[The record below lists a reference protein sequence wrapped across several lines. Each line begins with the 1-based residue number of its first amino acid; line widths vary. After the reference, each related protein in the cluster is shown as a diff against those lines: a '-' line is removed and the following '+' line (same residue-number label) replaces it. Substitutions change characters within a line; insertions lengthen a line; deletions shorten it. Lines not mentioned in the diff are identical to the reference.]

1 MRIMFGS
8 FGCCDNFRDCH
19 HRERECDHRDHREKE
34 KEREV
39 KPQQTAV
46 CNVLASISVGTE
58 LSLLSIRGNGTF
70 NNVIFEGFANGVAL
84 FSALARN
91 NKDDKDNN
99 KDDKNNQNRNTF
111 TGILRVC
118 PTDIVAI
125 AI

>member
-1 MRIMFGS
+1 MFGS
-8 FGCCDNFRDCH
+8 FGCCDNFRECH
-19 HRERECDHRDHREKE
+19 HHERERDHREKE
-34 KEREV
+34 REREV
-39 KPQQTAV
+39 RSQQPAV

-91 NKDDKDNN
+91 DKDNKDNN

>member
-1 MRIMFGS
+1 MRK
-8 FGCCDNFRDCH
+8 
-19 HRERECDHRDHREKE
+19 RERERLDHNNQLY
-34 KEREV
+34 V
-39 KPQQTAV
+39 TYL
-46 CNVLASISVGTE
+46 LAFQLE
-58 LSLLSIRGNGTF
+58 QNFLLSIRGNGTF

-91 NKDDKDNN
+91 DKDNKDNN

>member
-1 MRIMFGS
+1 MFGS

-19 HRERECDHRDHREKE
+19 HHERECDRRDHRE

-39 KPQQTAV
+39 KPQQPAV

-58 LSLLSIRGNGTF
+58 LSLLSIKGIGSF

-91 NKDDKDNN
+91 NNDKDDKDND
-99 KDDKNNQNRNTF
+99 KDDKNRQRNTF
-111 TGILRVC
+111 NGILRVC

>member
-1 MRIMFGS
+1 MFGS

-19 HRERECDHRDHREKE
+19 HRERECDHREKE
-34 KEREV
+34 KEEV
-39 KPQQTAV
+39 RPQRPAV

-91 NKDDKDNN
+91 NNDKDNNNN

>member
-1 MRIMFGS
+1 M
-8 FGCCDNFRDCH
+8 
-19 HRERECDHRDHREKE
+19 DHLDAVITLETVIIVKE
-34 KEREV
+34 SVTIATIARKREREV

-91 NKDDKDNN
+91 NNDKDNNNN

>member
-1 MRIMFGS
+1 MFGS

-34 KEREV
+34 KEEV
-39 KPQQTAV
+39 RPQRTAV
-46 CNVLASISVGTE
+46 CNVLANISVGTE
-58 LSLLSIRGNGTF
+58 ISLLSIRGNGTF
-70 NNVIFEGFANGVAL
+70 NNVVFEGFANGVAL
-84 FSALARN
+84 FSALAMQ
-91 NKDDKDNN
+91 KDQGQQGG
-99 KDDKNNQNRNTF
+99 KNQGNANTF

>member
-1 MRIMFGS
+1 M
-8 FGCCDNFRDCH
+8 
-19 HRERECDHRDHREKE
+19 DHLDAVITLETVIIVKE
-34 KEREV
+34 SVTIATIVTIARKREV

-91 NKDDKDNN
+91 DKDNKDNNNN

>member
-19 HRERECDHRDHREKE
+19 HRERECDHRE

-39 KPQQTAV
+39 VRPQQPAG

-58 LSLLSIRGNGTF
+58 LSLLSIRGHQSF
-70 NNVIFEGFANGVAL
+70 RNVIFEGFCNGVAL

-91 NKDDKDNN
+91 NDNKDNN
-99 KDDKNNQNRNTF
+99 KDDKNNQNQNTF

-118 PTDIVAI
+118 PTDIIAI

>member
-1 MRIMFGS
+1 MKESATIARK
-8 FGCCDNFRDCH
+8 
-19 HRERECDHRDHREKE
+19 RERERLDHNNQLY
-34 KEREV
+34 V
-39 KPQQTAV
+39 TYL
-46 CNVLASISVGTE
+46 LAFQLE
-58 LSLLSIRGNGTF
+58 QNFLLSIRGNGTF

-91 NKDDKDNN
+91 DKDNKDNN

>member
-1 MRIMFGS
+1 MFGS

-19 HRERECDHRDHREKE
+19 HHERECDRREKE
-34 KEREV
+34 KEVV
-39 KPQQTAV
+39 KPQQPAV

-58 LSLLSIRGNGTF
+58 LSLLSIKGIGSF

-91 NKDDKDNN
+91 NNDKDDKDND
-99 KDDKNNQNRNTF
+99 KDDKNRQRNTF
-111 TGILRVC
+111 NGILRVC

>member
-1 MRIMFGS
+1 MDHLDAVITLENVIIMKES
-8 FGCCDNFRDCH
+8 ATIA
-19 HRERECDHRDHREKE
+19 RERE
-34 KEREV
+34 REV
-39 KPQQTAV
+39 RPQQPAV

-91 NKDDKDNN
+91 DKDNKDNN

>member
-1 MRIMFGS
+1 MFGS

-19 HRERECDHRDHREKE
+19 HRERECDHREKE
-34 KEREV
+34 KEEV
-39 KPQQTAV
+39 RPQRTAV
-46 CNVLASISVGTE
+46 CHVLANISVGTE
-58 LSLLSIRGNGTF
+58 ISLLSIRGNGTF

-91 NKDDKDNN
+91 NDNKDNN
-99 KDDKNNQNRNTF
+99 NNKDGKNNQNTF

>member
-1 MRIMFGS
+1 MFGS

-19 HRERECDHRDHREKE
+19 HRERECDHRE

-39 KPQQTAV
+39 RPQQPAV

-58 LSLLSIRGNGTF
+58 LSLLSIRGHESF
-70 NNVIFEGFANGVAL
+70 RNVIFEGFCNGVAL

-91 NKDDKDNN
+91 NNDKDNNN
-99 KDDKNNQNRNTF
+99 KDDKNNQNQGRF

>member
-1 MRIMFGS
+1 MFGS

-19 HRERECDHRDHREKE
+19 HHERECRHHEKE

-39 KPQQTAV
+39 VRPQQPAV
-46 CNVLASISVGTE
+46 CNVLANISVGTE

-91 NKDDKDNN
+91 DKDNN

>member
-1 MRIMFGS
+1 MFGS

-19 HRERECDHRDHREKE
+19 HHERECRHHEKE
-34 KEREV
+34 KEVV
-39 KPQQTAV
+39 KPQQPAV

-91 NKDDKDNN
+91 NDKDDKDNN
-99 KDDKNNQNRNTF
+99 KDDKNNQN
-111 TGILRVC
+111 
-118 PTDIVAI
+118 
-125 AI
+125 

>member
-1 MRIMFGS
+1 MFGS

-19 HRERECDHRDHREKE
+19 HHERECRHHEKE

-39 KPQQTAV
+39 VRPQQPAV
-46 CNVLASISVGTE
+46 CNVLANISVGTE

-91 NKDDKDNN
+91 NKDNKDNKDNN

>member
-8 FGCCDNFRDCH
+8 FGCCDNFRECH
-19 HRERECDHRDHREKE
+19 HHERERDHREKE

-39 KPQQTAV
+39 KPQQSAV

-91 NKDDKDNN
+91 NNDKNDN

>member
-1 MRIMFGS
+1 MFGS
-8 FGCCDNFRDCH
+8 FGCCDNFRECH
-19 HRERECDHRDHREKE
+19 HHERERDHREKE
-34 KEREV
+34 REREV
-39 KPQQTAV
+39 RPQQPAV

-91 NKDDKDNN
+91 DKDNKDNN

-111 TGILRVC
+111 TGIVRVC

-125 AI
+125 DI

>member
-1 MRIMFGS
+1 M
-8 FGCCDNFRDCH
+8 
-19 HRERECDHRDHREKE
+19 DHLDAVITLETVIIVKE
-34 KEREV
+34 SATIVTIARKREV
-39 KPQQTAV
+39 KPQQPAV

>member
-1 MRIMFGS
+1 MFGS
-8 FGCCDNFRDCH
+8 FGCCDNFRECH

-34 KEREV
+34 REEV
-39 KPQQTAV
+39 RPHRPAV

-58 LSLLSIRGNGTF
+58 ISLLSIRGDGSFRNL
-70 NNVIFEGFANGVAL
+70 IFEGFANGVAL

-91 NKDDKDNN
+91 NKDNNNNNN
-99 KDDKNNQNRNTF
+99 KDDKNNQNSF

>member
-1 MRIMFGS
+1 MFGS
-8 FGCCDNFRDCH
+8 FGCCDNFRECH
-19 HRERECDHRDHREKE
+19 HRERECDHREHREKE
-34 KEREV
+34 REEV
-39 KPQQTAV
+39 RPHRPAV

-58 LSLLSIRGNGTF
+58 ISLLSIRGDGSFRNL
-70 NNVIFEGFANGVAL
+70 IFEGFANGVAL

-91 NKDDKDNN
+91 NKDNNNNNNNN
-99 KDDKNNQNRNTF
+99 KDDKNNQNNF

>member
-19 HRERECDHRDHREKE
+19 HHERECDRRDHRE

-39 KPQQTAV
+39 KPQQPAV

-91 NKDDKDNN
+91 NDKDNKDNN

>member
-1 MRIMFGS
+1 MFGS

-34 KEREV
+34 REREV
-39 KPQQTAV
+39 KPQQPAV

-58 LSLLSIRGNGTF
+58 LSLLSIKGIGSF
-70 NNVIFEGFANGVAL
+70 NDVIFEGFANGVAL

-91 NKDDKDNN
+91 NNDKDNKDDN
-99 KDDKNNQNRNTF
+99 KDDKHRQRNTF
-111 TGILRVC
+111 NGILRVC

>member
-1 MRIMFGS
+1 MFGS

-19 HRERECDHRDHREKE
+19 HHERECNHREKE
-34 KEREV
+34 KEVV
-39 KPQQTAV
+39 KPQQPAV

-58 LSLLSIRGNGTF
+58 LSLLSIKGIGSF

-91 NKDDKDNN
+91 NNDKDNKDDD
-99 KDDKNNQNRNTF
+99 KDDKNRQRNTF
-111 TGILRVC
+111 NGILRVC